1 MLSWMAYDE
10 PPTERELG
18 QSTSNRRHTKKD
30 VSGND
35 RYGRS
40 QRGMSRCARIRRRS
54 PRVRLR
60 AQARRNGVDIEMT
73 FTSMARPLTWPGSV
87 RAIAASRSAIS
98 GARLRGRRL
107 SKSRPSMKMLRYRF
121 NSWASSTG
129 RRRFGSAPARGAG
142 PGSSVGAGG
151 PAARGTLAHH
161 GRAAC

>member
-40 QRGMSRCARIRRRS
+40 QRGMSRCAWIRRRS

-60 AQARRNGVDIEMT
+60 PQTRRNGVDIEMT
-73 FTSMARPLTWPGSV
+73 YYLEGPPVDVARIGPSGRGLEIGDLGCEPTRPAPV
-87 RAIAASRSAIS
+87 EVPAEYECCAIVSIHE
-98 GARLRGRRL
+98 
-107 SKSRPSMKMLRYRF
+107 
-121 NSWASSTG
+121 
-129 RRRFGSAPARGAG
+129 RRRRDGVASAVR
-142 PGSSVGAGG
+142 
-151 PAARGTLAHH
+151 RRE
-161 GRAAC
+161 GRDREAP